1 MQHYK
6 ENIDLP
12 DLPEDLL
19 IPISEIQKLECET
32 PDIADVFGV
41 YVPNPEQLKIF
52 NRYAENNDLKK
63 IFGGIPN
70 LRYQVV
76 SADLPIHTDR
86 CDEKWKYLYLYEVGG
101 DQVITE
107 WFDDDQVVE
116 SVNLQPLTWSKI
128 DVQTPH
134 RVRGIE
140 HPRCFFVIRSLI
152 PLDRAPTLYERF
164 IFYSKIKARTLK
176 YYIIYYK
183 VRIKM
188 FWKSVTYR
196 R

>member
-1 MQHYK
+1 M
-6 ENIDLP
+6 
-12 DLPEDLL
+12 
-19 IPISEIQKLECET
+19 
-32 PDIADVFGV
+32 
-41 YVPNPEQLKIF
+41 
-52 NRYAENNDLKK
+52 KK
-63 IFGGIPN
+63 IVRDIPN

-134 RVRGIE
+134 SVRGIE
-140 HPRCFFVIRSLI
+140 HPRCFFVIRSMN
-152 PLDRAPTLYERF
+152 PLDRPLRVWEKI
-164 IFYSKIKARTLK
+164 IFYSKFMARTLIHYIK
-176 YYIIYYK
+176 YYK
-183 VRIKM
+183 LRIKM
-188 FWKSVTYR
+188 LWKSVTYR